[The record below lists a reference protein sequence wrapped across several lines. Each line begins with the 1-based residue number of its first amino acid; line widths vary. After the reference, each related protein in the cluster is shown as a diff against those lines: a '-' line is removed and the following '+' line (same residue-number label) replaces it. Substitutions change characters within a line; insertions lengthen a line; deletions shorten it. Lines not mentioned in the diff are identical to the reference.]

1 MTYVPVILA
10 CGQRTSREG
19 GGERRGKRG
28 LVRVALCFTIIRSMA
43 EMSSRGSAMK
53 FYYRNE
59 FIWTAKPGLC

>member
-19 GGERRGKRG
+19 G
-28 LVRVALCFTIIRSMA
+28 LVRVALCFTIIRSTA